1 MVGAAGGVTGVA
13 LVDFQM
19 RYLAGASAAVASL
32 IGAHIA
38 SVIVNWGEDSHAIV
52 NTLRWCGRTIS
63 IDQCV
68 VNGYRILKIAVFLFY
83 ILQQSVSAHQ
93 KYVDD
98 STSYLSHLSGF
109 IIGFLIGFVALEN
122 RRKRTWEKTFQ
133 KVCVLLLNNILV
145 LAVAI
150 CILRAERENGRAER
164 DNGKCTHEEEDHI
177 HDVVTGLI
185 LGGAYCILC
194 MLVCFRRKRKAV
206 QSFRSAF
213 LTVYGRMTEGGLL
226 ARRTSVANQDA
237 DSV

>member
-68 VNGYRILKIAVFLFY
+68 VNGYRKELLEIYTNLIRIMQQLKTTVTTLTLSLLYHRILKIAVFLFY

-122 RRKRTWEKTFQ
+122 RK
-133 KVCVLLLNNILV
+133 
-145 LAVAI
+145 
-150 CILRAERENGRAER
+150 
-164 DNGKCTHEEEDHI
+164 
-177 HDVVTGLI
+177 GLI
-185 LGGAYCILC
+185 KKELPN
-194 MLVCFRRKRKAV
+194 
-206 QSFRSAF
+206 SES
-213 LTVYGRMTEGGLL
+213 LT
-226 ARRTSVANQDA
+226 
-237 DSV
+237 